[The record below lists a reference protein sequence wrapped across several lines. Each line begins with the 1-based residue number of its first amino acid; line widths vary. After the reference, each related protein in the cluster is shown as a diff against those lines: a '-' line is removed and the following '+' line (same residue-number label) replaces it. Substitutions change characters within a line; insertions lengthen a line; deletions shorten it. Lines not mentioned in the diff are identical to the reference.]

1 MSTTLNLSSGANSLF
16 SQPGTRL
23 FPANAG
29 SASSARMPGAG
40 AGRFKASIRASL
52 AMETPPR
59 RISRCSLYEILLVKQ
74 NASPSEIKTAYRSL
88 AKLYHPDVAFSS
100 EESDCDGS
108 DFIEIHNAYATLSDP
123 SARALY
129 DLSLGAQF
137 RRSSPLSSSYSS
149 SGYYSTRNWETDQ
162 CW

>member
-1 MSTTLNLSSGANSLF
+1 MSATLNLSSAANSLF
-16 SQPGTRL
+16 SPLESRL
-23 FPANAG
+23 FPSNAG

-52 AMETPPR
+52 ATETAPR
-59 RISRCSLYEILLVKQ
+59 MTSHGSLYEILRVKQ

-88 AKLYHPDVAFSS
+88 AKVYHPDVADSS

-137 RRSSPLSSSYSS
+137 RRSSPSSSYSS
-149 SGYYSTRNWETDQ
+149 PGYYSTRNWETDQ